1 MKTRILMTYA
11 LAALAVLA
19 TANPPD
25 VTIPKG
31 TPVTLVFEQSA
42 SSKSIKAGDRVQLAV
57 KDNVVWN
64 SRVILKKGTPVIAI
78 VSKVDKRKRYGINAQ
93 LRFALNPV
101 KSVYGQMINLEPR
114 QKGNVVGG
122 KTAEAGA
129 ATAGGVILL
138 GPVGLIGG
146 YFVVGKEVNIK
157 PGDVLET
164 EFSKDVRLSNG

>member
-1 MKTRILMTYA
+1 MNRRILITSA
-11 LAALAVLA
+11 VLALAVLGRPS
-19 TANPPD
+19 PPD
-25 VTIPKG
+25 GRIPKG
-31 TPVTLVFEQSA
+31 TAVTLVFEQAA
-42 SSKSIKAGDRVQLAV
+42 SSKTIKAGDKVELTV

-64 SRVILKKGTPVIAI
+64 SRVILKKGTPVTAI

-114 QKGNVVGG
+114 QRGNVVGG

-146 YFVVGKEVNIK
+146 YFVVGKEVNIRV
-157 PGDVLET
+157 GDVLET
-164 EFSKDVRLSNG
+164 EFSKDVLIKNG